1 MVAAAAPALATL
13 KIHVAAIGTGSGGA
27 RTIWVVAL
35 ADVATLAL
43 AHAALLM
50 LTAPEVQT

>member
-50 LTAPEVQT
+50 LTAPEVHT